1 MKINSLKSY
10 QSGLEFQG
18 QKEKLIEKILTT
30 PNTKKVKLLAS
41 DVERICESMGFLRN
55 KKRGSHMSFKI
66 SETENISFVTPH
78 SNKNEL
84 SATDKV
90 KFKEFLQRFYKK
102 DTTPTDKVENQL
114 NLTV

>member
-41 DVERICESMGFLRN
+41 DVERICESMGFPRN

-102 DTTPTDKVENQL
+102 DITPTDKVENQL